1 MMELCKMIGRQLCH
15 GARDDSEC
23 HQKQVTGPPLLRMS
37 GKTKWGVG
45 HRFSLSV
52 SLSLSLSNKS
62 VYLYSLPVK
71 TLSSVPSTLLISDI
85 AF

>member
-15 GARDDSEC
+15 GDDSEC

-45 HRFSLSV
+45 HHFSRSPSLSQI
-52 SLSLSLSNKS
+52 N
-62 VYLYSLPVK
+62 PFIC
-71 TLSSVPSTLLISDI
+71 TLCL
-85 AF
+85 